1 VALIRRH
8 GDVVV
13 ATTAGLATYRAYYTE
28 MTAQLL
34 LQTRLLDGPIT
45 FLDAEEAA
53 RINDL
58 RQTGYIRQW
67 EEWKRELAGGK

>member
-1 VALIRRH
+1 
-8 GDVVV
+8 
-13 ATTAGLATYRAYYTE
+13 
-28 MTAQLL
+28 L